1 MRQLFLFIFIISATS
16 CQYFD
21 TEKISAET
29 FYDEEI
35 KTIDLRQIDTYPVFQ
50 ECVNAME
57 KEDTRL
63 CFENELASR
72 IAQSLSRE
80 SLKAINSLQDTLWV
94 HFTISEKAIITVN
107 EVKTDS
113 IIHLEFPKLQEKIA
127 QKIDS
132 ITLKTPAYKRGI
144 PVRTS
149 FNLPIVIRTE
159 AL

>member
-1 MRQLFLFIFIISATS
+1 MRVIFLFIFLVSATS

-35 KTIDLRQIDTYPVFQ
+35 KTLDLKQIDTYPIFQ
-50 ECVNAME
+50 ECE
-57 KEDTRL
+57 KVMGKEETRL
-63 CFENELASR
+63 CFENELTAR

-94 HFTISEKAIITVN
+94 NFTISEKAIITVN

-113 IIHLEFPKLQEKIA
+113 LIHLEFPKLQEKVA
-127 QKIDS
+127 QKIDN
-132 ITLKTPAYKRGI
+132 ITLKAPAYKRGI
-144 PVRTS
+144 PVKTR

-159 AL
+159 E

>member
-1 MRQLFLFIFIISATS
+1 MRQLFLFILFISTTS

-29 FYDEEI
+29 FYEEEI
-35 KTIDLRQIDTYPVFQ
+35 KTIDLSQIDTYPIFQ
-50 ECVNAME
+50 ECANTME
-57 KEDTRL
+57 KEETRL
-63 CFENELASR
+63 CFENELTAR

-94 HFTISEKAIITVN
+94 NFTISEKAIITVN

-113 IIHLEFPKLQEKIA
+113 LIHLEFPKLQEKII

-132 ITLKTPAYKRGI
+132 IILKAPAYKRGI

-159 AL
+159 

>member
-1 MRQLFLFIFIISATS
+1 MRIALFFILFITATS

-29 FYDEEI
+29 FYEEEI
-35 KTIDLRQIDTYPVFQ
+35 KTIDLSQIETYPIFQ
-50 ECVNAME
+50 ECADAME
-57 KEDTRL
+57 KEETRL
-63 CFENELASR
+63 CFENELTAR

-94 HFTISEKAIITVN
+94 NFTISEKAIITVN

-113 IIHLEFPKLQEKIA
+113 LIHLEFPKLQEKVI

-132 ITLKTPAYKRGI
+132 IILKAPAYKRGI
-144 PVRTS
+144 PVKTS

-159 AL
+159 

>member
-1 MRQLFLFIFIISATS
+1 MRQLFLFILFISATS

-29 FYDEEI
+29 FYEEEI
-35 KTIDLRQIDTYPVFQ
+35 KTIDLSQIDTYPIFQ
-50 ECVNAME
+50 ECANTME
-57 KEDTRL
+57 KEETRL
-63 CFENELASR
+63 CFENELTAR

-94 HFTISEKAIITVN
+94 NFTISEKAIITVN

-113 IIHLEFPKLQEKIA
+113 LIHLEFPKLQEKII

-132 ITLKTPAYKRGI
+132 IILKAPAYKRGI

-159 AL
+159 

>member
-1 MRQLFLFIFIISATS
+1 MRIALLFILFITATS

-29 FYDEEI
+29 FYEEEI
-35 KTIDLRQIDTYPVFQ
+35 KTIDLSQIDTYPIFQ
-50 ECVNAME
+50 ECANTME
-57 KEDTRL
+57 KEETRL
-63 CFENELASR
+63 CFENELTAR

-94 HFTISEKAIITVN
+94 NFTISEKAIITVN
-107 EVKTDS
+107 QVKTDS
-113 IIHLEFPKLQEKIA
+113 LIHLEFPKLQEKVI

-132 ITLKTPAYKRGI
+132 FILKAPAYKRGI
-144 PVRTS
+144 PVKTS

-159 AL
+159 